1 MTTTR
6 YRMRPWSRCSSRSLC
21 LFVRSFV
28 GCMICSLVIREK
40 GVRCV
45 ICRHLSMG
53 FVDAATADAIRRL
66 RRSKPNPLSCFAELP
81 KARQQVGLM
90 EKIWS
95 PHLPRVRARSLRLLF
110 SLVLVSDT
118 EIPCQGRGITCR
130 ANAFVLLILILFFFF
145 LFLFFNNNINNDSFA
160 TQEGWWKTVHSSSR
174 SVGRLFVCCLP
185 AGSDSSTLSVAGS
198 VRTMQRIVAKPS
210 AGGQERA
217 NSVG

>member
-28 GCMICSLVIREK
+28 GCMICSLVIREE

-174 SVGRLFVCCLP
+174 SVGRLY
-185 AGSDSSTLSVAGS
+185 VACPLA
-198 VRTMQRIVAKPS
+198 VTHPL
-210 AGGQERA
+210 
-217 NSVG
+217 